1 MQNNTFSGESLRQTL
16 IVLDEI
22 GSTNDYLKSQLSN
35 FKPLAE
41 WSAIM
46 AKNQTKGR
54 GQRENSWTSEPN
66 SNITF
71 SFVIYPT
78 FLNLQKHFI
87 LNMLISLGI
96 IDWLK
101 SLQVQASIKW
111 PNDIMIGDKKV
122 TGILIENS
130 SNSKEIKH
138 SIVGIGV
145 NVNQKQFFGPLAD
158 TASSVF
164 KETGLF
170 IPDLKSACIN
180 LLLQIQQ
187 RVEDYRSK
195 ALSDK
200 DLLEEYNQQLF
211 RRAIPAKYAVN
222 NEIFEATLV
231 RVEENGAL
239 VLKRDRQEQRYY
251 FKEVVFIMQ

>member
-41 WSAIM
+41 WTAIM
-46 AKNQTKGR
+46 AKNQTQGR

-71 SFVIYPT
+71 SFVLYPT

-101 SLQVQASIKW
+101 SLSVKASIKW

-130 SNSKEIKH
+130 SNSREIKQ
-138 SIVGIGV
+138 SVIGIGV
-145 NVNQKQFFGPLAD
+145 NVNQKQFFGELMD
-158 TASSVF
+158 TASSIF
-164 KETGLF
+164 NETGLF
-170 IPDLKSACIN
+170 IPDLKTACIN
-180 LLLQIQQ
+180 LLLQIQH
-187 RVEDYRSK
+187 RVEEYRSK
-195 ALSDK
+195 KITDA
-200 DLLEEYNQQLF
+200 DLLEAYNQQLF
-211 RRAIPAKYAVN
+211 RRAISAKYASN
-222 NEIFEATLV
+222 NQIFEASLL
-231 RVEENGAL
+231 RVEDNGGL
-239 VLKRDRQEQRYY
+239 ILKVDDQERRYY

>member
-41 WSAIM
+41 WTAIM
-46 AKNQTKGR
+46 AKNQTQGR
-54 GQRENSWTSEPN
+54 GQRDNSWLSEPN

-71 SFVIYPT
+71 SFVLYPT

-96 IDWLK
+96 VDWLK
-101 SLQVQASIKW
+101 SLSVKASIKW

-130 SNSKEIKH
+130 SNSHEIKQ
-138 SIVGIGV
+138 SVIGIGV
-145 NVNQKQFFGPLAD
+145 NVNQKQFFGKLMES
-158 TASSVF
+158 ASSIF
-164 KETGLF
+164 NETGLF
-170 IPDLKSACIN
+170 IPDLKTACIN

-187 RVEDYRSK
+187 RVENYRSK
-195 ALSDK
+195 KLSDE
-200 DLLEEYNQQLF
+200 DLLQEYNQQLF
-211 RRAIPAKYAVN
+211 RRDISAKYSSN
-222 NEIFEATLV
+222 NQNFEAILK
-231 RVEENGAL
+231 RVEENGGL
-239 VLKRDRQEQRYY
+239 ILKVDEEERRFY